1 VIVVRALAVFL
12 ALLVCG
18 AATRGQGLTVLRVGA
33 SPDDGTTPLLYAQ
46 STGLFGRAG
55 LDVQLQKFTSGSAI
69 AAAVAGGS
77 LDIGRANTFSLVTA
91 YSKGVPFVAIAPV
104 ESYRS
109 ESPTLA
115 MLVASGSSVQSPR
128 DLVGKTVAVSSL
140 GDLYSI
146 GIRTWLDKNGIDSG
160 SVHLVELP
168 QTALLAAIDQGRIDG
183 AGATEPLIQ
192 AAINTHRYRAVSKV
206 FDAIAPR
213 FLIASFFAH
222 AAWVADHRDVVA
234 RFIRVVRTA
243 DVYLSAHENESVG
256 LLAPFMQIDPA
267 SLAGIPHPYRPAYL
281 DPADLQP
288 VVDVLA
294 QYKLI
299 AKGFAAREMISP
311 LALER

>member
-1 VIVVRALAVFL
+1 MLARLLAAVVAV
-12 ALLVCG
+12 LLCAS
-18 AATRGQGLTVLRVGA
+18 AAPGQEAFVLRIGA
-33 SPDDGTTPLLYAQ
+33 SPDDGTTPLLYAR
-46 STGLFGRAG
+46 SAGLFQRAG
-55 LDVQLQKFTSGSAI
+55 LNVDLQKFTSGSAI

-91 YSKGVPFVAIAPV
+91 YSKGVPFMAIAPV
-104 ESYRS
+104 ELYRS

-115 MLVASGSSVQSPR
+115 MLVASSSTVQSPR
-128 DLVGKTVAVSSL
+128 DLIGKTVAVSSL

-146 GIRTWLDKNGIDSG
+146 GIRTWLDKNGVDSA

-168 QTALLAAIDQGRIDG
+168 QTALLAALDQGRIDG

-192 AAINTHRYRAVSKV
+192 TALNMHRYRVVSRV

-213 FLIASFFAH
+213 FLIASFFAN
-222 AAWVADHRDVVA
+222 AGWVADHRDVVA
-234 RFIRVVRTA
+234 RFIRAVRAA
-243 DVYLSAHENESVG
+243 DVYLTAHENESAG
-256 LLAPFMQIDPA
+256 LLAPFMQVDPVM
-267 SLAGIPHPYRPAYL
+267 LAGIPHPSRPAFL

-294 QYKLI
+294 QYKVI
-299 AKGFAAREMISP
+299 AKGFPARAMISP